1 MFKQPLLFLIFATIF
16 ICCTQNQSAES
27 KEVMFICPH
36 GAARSPIAA
45 AYFNKL
51 VKEKNLNYHAIFRG
65 TEPDATLS
73 SKTVEGLTAEGIDIE
88 GWKPSIVTEKDI
100 NTAYKIVTFDCKVPA
115 DNVSALQEQ
124 WNGTPSPSKAY
135 EDYTATV
142 RKKVEQ
148 LVEQLPT
155 N

>member
-1 MFKQPLLFLIFATIF
+1 MFKQSFLFLVFATLF
-16 ICCTQNQSAES
+16 ICCNPTSDS

-51 VKEKNLNYHAIFRG
+51 VKEKNLNYHAVFRG

-73 SKTVEGLTAEGIDIE
+73 ARTIEGLTAEGIDIK
-88 GWKPSIVTEKDI
+88 GWKPALVSEKDI
-100 NTAYKIVTFDCKVPA
+100 KTAYKIVTFDCKVPA
-115 DNVSALQEQ
+115 DKVSALQEE
-124 WNGTPSPSKAY
+124 WNGTPSPSKEY
-135 EDYTATV
+135 EDYTKIV
-142 RKKVEQ
+142 RAKVKQ
-148 LVEQLPT
+148 LVEGLPK

>member
-1 MFKQPLLFLIFATIF
+1 MFKKSLLFLCFATILV
-16 ICCTQNQSAES
+16 CCNQSKDS

-73 SKTVEGLTAEGIDIE
+73 ARTVEGLTAEGIDIK
-88 GWKPSIVTEKDI
+88 GWKPALVSEKDI
-100 NTAYKIVTFDCKVPA
+100 NKAYKIITFDCKVPS

-124 WNGTPSPSKAY
+124 WNGTPSPSKEY
-135 EDYTATV
+135 ESYTASV
-142 RKKVEQ
+142 REKVKQ
-148 LVEQLPT
+148 LVEKLPE